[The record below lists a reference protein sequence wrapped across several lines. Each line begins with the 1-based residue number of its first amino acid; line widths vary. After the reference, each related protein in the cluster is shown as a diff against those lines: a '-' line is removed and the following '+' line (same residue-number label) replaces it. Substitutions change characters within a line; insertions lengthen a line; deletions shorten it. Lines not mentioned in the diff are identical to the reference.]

1 MDQIFTVVLT
11 EKVNERVYSLNLPIG
26 APWSEA
32 IEVTQFFAQAVANL
46 AADSEKQAAER
57 AAAQEPIDVPVEQV
71 DAADEIAPESA
82 QPVEQ
87 VEPAVEDVQVTE
99 QPVVEQSPE
108 EA

>member
-71 DAADEIAPESA
+71 
-82 QPVEQ
+82 
-87 VEPAVEDVQVTE
+87 EPAVEDVQVTE